1 MYVWRTNPSRWMLR
15 RRHAWCW
22 EIHHVRV
29 LPVDGLSAGLRNAS
43 PPAVVAPAR
52 ASLAEARARPMGLRR
67 HERQQR
73 STRPAAKL
81 GRGGGWNLEHRP
93 ELSSGSGGGGGA
105 EDVPAFPTHMRGGDV
120 PRAWEVRDA
129 AAAAAASVD
138 APPTS
143 RAPPPPAA
151 PPALK
156 AFSGKGW
163 RRAAPGFGDPE
174 DRDALPRAAS
184 RRSWS
189 ATSPRTSLRAWS
201 ERFSSRTATAWTSG
215 TSPGSSAR
223 CTSRSSAPRDPS

>member
-1 MYVWRTNPSRWMLR
+1 M
-15 RRHAWCW
+15 
-22 EIHHVRV
+22 
-29 LPVDGLSAGLRNAS
+29 SAGLRNAT
-43 PPAVVAPAR
+43 PPAVVAPPR

-105 EDVPAFPTHMRGGDV
+105 EDVPAFPTHVRGGDA

-151 PPALK
+151 TSSGAGTWILPPRPRPR
-156 AFSGKGW
+156 S
-163 RRAAPGFGDPE
+163 RRSAARGGVAPRRVSATPRIATPF
-174 DRDALPRAAS
+174 PRAAS